1 MITLPSIEDLELH
14 GKATFLRVDLN
25 VPLKGGVITSDA
37 RIRAA
42 LPTIRHAI
50 EAGARLM
57 LASHL
62 GRPKGQRVPEMSLE
76 PVATRL
82 SELLDRDVLFT
93 DDCIGDGVVGLMREM
108 QPGQVAV
115 LENLRYH
122 AGEEKNESAFAKK
135 LAAPFK
141 VYVNDAFGA
150 SHRAHASIVG
160 MVPHVAEAAAGFL
173 LRAEVE
179 AIGKLM
185 HDPAKPFVAV
195 VGGAKVS
202 DKLGVLQSLI
212 GKVDTLCIGGAMAYT
227 FLAAKGETVG
237 DSRVEKDKVRVA
249 AEVIERAKNR
259 GVRLLLPVDHVTG
272 EAFEEGTTATHVAK
286 GSPIAD
292 GTMGLD
298 IGQETRALY
307 TDALRAAKTVFWNG
321 PMGVFE
327 WDAFA
332 KGTLAVAQ
340 AVAETDA
347 YTVVGGGD
355 SVAAIEKA
363 GVADRV
369 SHVSTGGGASLELL
383 ELGSLPGLDILKGR

>member
-1 MITLPSIEDLELH
+1 MITLPAIENLELD
-14 GKATFLRVDLN
+14 GKATFMRVDLN
-25 VPLKGGVITSDA
+25 VPLKNGVITSDA

-42 LPTIRHAI
+42 LPTIEHAI
-50 EAGARLM
+50 GKGARLM

-82 SELLDRDVLFT
+82 SELLDRDVLCA
-93 DDCIGDGVVGLMREM
+93 DDCIGDGVMGLMREM
-108 QPGQVAV
+108 QPGQIAV

-122 AGEEKNESAFAKK
+122 AGEEKNESEFAKK
-135 LAAPFK
+135 LAAPFR

-160 MVPHVAEAAAGFL
+160 MVEHVQEAAAGFL

-179 AIGKLM
+179 AIGKLI
-185 HDPAKPFVAV
+185 HGPEKPFVAV

-227 FLAAKGETVG
+227 FLAARGEAVG
-237 DSRVEKDKVRVA
+237 DSKVEKDKVRVA
-249 AEVIERAKNR
+249 GEIMERSKNR

-272 EAFEEGTTATHVAK
+272 ETFEESTTAIHVAK
-286 GSPIAD
+286 GKSIAD

-298 IGQETRALY
+298 IGQETRELY
-307 TDALRAAKTVFWNG
+307 AAAIREAKTVFWNG

-332 KGTLAVAQ
+332 KGTLAVAE
-340 AVAETDA
+340 AVAESDA

-383 ELGSLPGLDILKGR
+383 ELGSLPGIDILKGR